1 MLLRLM
7 MEAVL
12 GATLTVIK
20 PDKAEAAEEELAG
33 GRALFVRAMMARQM
47 VFAYMHRKIKEHKQA
62 RS

>member
-7 MEAVL
+7 LEALL

-20 PDKAEAAEEELAG
+20 PDKAEVVEKKIAR

-47 VFAYMHRKIKEHKQA
+47 VFAYTRRKMKEHRQA
-62 RS
+62 R